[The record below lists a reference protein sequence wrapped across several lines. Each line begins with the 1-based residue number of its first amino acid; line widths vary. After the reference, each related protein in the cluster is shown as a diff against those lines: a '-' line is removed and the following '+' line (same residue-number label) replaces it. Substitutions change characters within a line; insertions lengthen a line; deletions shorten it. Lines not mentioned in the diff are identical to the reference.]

1 MPIFSRRVGRVSPQ
15 HCVCLSSE
23 SSFFP
28 RCLDAPAKAARKTLD
43 GKTLVVAEG
52 HTALSFVS
60 VANALAGHA
69 ECMRN
74 VGVHAQ

>member
-1 MPIFSRRVGRVSPQ
+1 MPILSRRVGRVSPQ
-15 HCVCLSSE
+15 HCAWLSSE

-28 RCLDAPAKAARKTLD
+28 RCREAPAKAARKTLD

-60 VANALAGHA
+60 VANALAEHA
-69 ECMRN
+69 ECRPN